1 MASVA
6 TERINGHATE
16 PQYQRAFERGRRGS
30 RRQSASSGQATTVQR
45 NNGELPRAASYTYMP
60 AAKDQQYANPDVLEI
75 KGFPLPEHPLKDDV
89 DDSSTSDTSVPDSSS
104 LSTPDEHDHAKA
116 LPQALEKV
124 TELQKPPSASKRSSI
139 ESSIRQ
145 SGTSLESTRTAS
157 TTATTPGTTQHRPSV
172 LSNKSF
178 SRRFS
183 KHSLQNSAPS
193 TPSRSP
199 SPTKQESAAGP
210 GSISTVPE
218 EAIPSDGRRKSL
230 LSRTLTSRSA
240 RGTKERKESPHSGD
254 EQDTEPSV
262 KRRSTFLRKKTSRN
276 KLTKVAT
283 NDVRASALPAT
294 AEHVVPVVPALPKSF
309 STDKLPNLRSSS
321 PMSDR
326 AAPMPRLVSS
336 EKLHQ
341 PSPLSGVTRKKD
353 ELWNVFRTLEGDF
366 TKFSSKTTSLK
377 ANVVRNSL
385 MSFLRSYVD
394 HPSNKTL
401 RPEDLDRR
409 VNILNKWWTGLVEL
423 LHGRNNQSISGTDRP
438 VILDGIIGIME
449 RPEWR
454 LSPSPFCPLVER
466 IRVTLSTGNRS
477 NTSLGSAA
485 SDFLAD
491 SVHHNVRN
499 IFVQNLSSQMAFVV
513 DKMSMRNASA
523 SLVAFCGKAC
533 AYAFMFVPGMA
544 DVLVRLWEPPMDTL
558 RRVLS
563 ENGIGK
569 FDQMAEF
576 AADIVANFPPALH
589 QLEFTSLMKYMRKL
603 RTPPPL
609 PLGTSHVEW
618 WGTWLNR
625 WNGRESDL
633 FYVFAKHFHI
643 LATDFLPSD
652 SSKKE
657 RMCAPG
663 MLLVHAQILANLD
676 ATIHREAAQNQ
687 QDSTALP
694 APTFDEMLGDP
705 DAVATTLPLP
715 PTNAVRPMAENRLVM
730 LIRDFLSER
739 TGDHPLAR
747 ELFAQSFNDLL
758 QAAARATS
766 LFDHSACYVL
776 MDFMEE
782 ALVILIRYEQLKYT
796 EGPLLNQEFWQTVCR
811 KMIESDNTMTE
822 IRLYAFLFTVWNM
835 FGKEWDRRTNLC
847 LSLLLDPD
855 VFESRFNHWCPMVRA
870 YFMRLLCWRLGRHDG
885 DDGDADL
892 EMLETLQQRLQ
903 DTWSHYLHLRNAA
916 EADQSLPPVTSPC
929 NPAPGRRLLIVR
941 TDNQATTGGS
951 FLTFEGLLG
960 DATMQKPAWRRTSEA
975 AALLDGVDPRPDSSS
990 SNGLDSD
997 TDTPKGIGGFFRKMI
1012 GSKAR
1017 SKSRGPAKEATKSKT
1032 TTPAAE
1038 RPSPII
1044 RTATDDPSVS
1054 NKACKADDT
1063 TKPAPQSQYRT
1074 LTFKFSLEFHPANK
1088 PMPPMRLFPPR
1099 LPPPAQQYLQSHS
1112 NKRYSIEG
1120 AMKAV
1125 EPRGESA
1132 SRARY
1137 SGRALAEWTIVVG
1150 ECHNFFERRKNEGAP
1165 SNKHVETPALGVEVF
1180 KRPS

>member
-1 MASVA
+1 MATVA
-6 TERINGHATE
+6 TERMNGHATQPQ
-16 PQYQRAFERGRRGS
+16 PQYHGAFERGRRGS
-30 RRQSASSGQATTVQR
+30 RKESNGHATAQHRV
-45 NNGELPRAASYTYMP
+45 NEELPRAASYTLLP
-60 AAKDQQYANPDVLEI
+60 AVKDRQYANSDVVEI
-75 KGFPLPEHPLKDDV
+75 KAFPLPEHPLKDD
-89 DDSSTSDTSVPDSSS
+89 DEDTSQSDTSLPDSSR
-104 LSTPDEHDHAKA
+104 LSTPDEHVPSVPP
-116 LPQALEKV
+116 PQAHEIDAK
-124 TELQKPPSASKRSSI
+124 LQKSPSASKRSSI

-145 SGTSLESTRTAS
+145 SCTSLESARTVS
-157 TTATTPGTTQHRPSV
+157 TTATTPGSTRHRPSV
-172 LSNKSF
+172 ISNKSF

-183 KHSLQNSAPS
+183 KHSFQISAPS

-199 SPTKQESAAGP
+199 SPAKQEIAAAAG
-210 GSISTVPE
+210 SIVTIAE
-218 EAIPSDGRRKSL
+218 EATTTDGRRKSL
-230 LSRTLTSRSA
+230 LSRTLTSKS
-240 RGTKERKESPHSGD
+240 GKGSKDRKPSPQSGD
-254 EQDTEPSV
+254 EDDTEPSV
-262 KRRSTFLRKKTSRN
+262 KRRSTFLRKKSSRSR
-276 KLTKVAT
+276 LSKVASY
-283 NDVRASALPAT
+283 DVRALALAENAAPAM
-294 AEHVVPVVPALPKSF
+294 PALPKSF

-326 AAPMPRLVSS
+326 AAPLPRLVSS
-336 EKLHQ
+336 EKVHQ

-353 ELWNVFRTLEGDF
+353 ELWSVFRTLEGDF

-385 MSFLRSYVD
+385 MSFLRSYPD

-438 VILDGIIGIME
+438 AILDGIIGIME

-454 LSPSPFCPLVER
+454 LAPSPFCPLAER

-477 NTSLGSAA
+477 STSFRSVS
-485 SDFLAD
+485 SDFVSE
-491 SVHHNVRN
+491 SVYHNVRN
-499 IFVQNLSSQMAFVV
+499 IFVQNLSSQMVFVV

-544 DVLVRLWEPPMDTL
+544 DVLVRLWELPVDTL

-569 FDQMAEF
+569 FDQVTEF
-576 AADIVANFPPALH
+576 AADILANFPPALQ
-589 QLEFTSLMKYMRKL
+589 QLGFTSLMKYMRKL
-603 RTPPPL
+603 RTSPPL

-625 WNGRESDL
+625 WNGKESDL
-633 FYVFAKHFHI
+633 FYVFAKHYHI
-643 LATDFLPSD
+643 LATEFLPSD
-652 SSKKE
+652 STKKE

-663 MLLVHAQILANLD
+663 MLLVHAQILASLD

-687 QDSTALP
+687 HDLTAMP

-715 PTNAVRPMAENRLVM
+715 PTNAVRLMAENRLVM

-739 TGDHPLAR
+739 TGEHPLAR

-758 QAAARATS
+758 QASARATS

-776 MDFMEE
+776 LDFMEE
-782 ALVILIRYEQLKYT
+782 ALVILIRYEQLRLT
-796 EGPLLNQEFWQTVCR
+796 EGPLLNQDFWQTVCR

-822 IRLYAFLFTVWNM
+822 VRLYAFLFTVWNI

-847 LSLLLDPD
+847 LSLLLEPD

-885 DDGDADL
+885 DDGDSDL
-892 EMLETLQQRLQ
+892 PMLETLQQRLQ
-903 DTWSHYLHLRNAA
+903 DTWSHYLHLRDTA
-916 EADQSLPPVTSPC
+916 ERDQSLPPVTSPC

-951 FLTFEGLLG
+951 FLTFEGLLR
-960 DATMQKPAWRRTSEA
+960 DASMQKPAWRRTSEA
-975 AALLDGVDPRPDSSS
+975 AALLDGADPRPDSSS

-997 TDTPKGIGGFFRKMI
+997 TEAPKGIGGFFRKMM
-1012 GSKAR
+1012 STKAR
-1017 SKSRGPAKEATKSKT
+1017 SKSKEPPKEPTESKNASSASGK
-1032 TTPAAE
+1032 PLA
-1038 RPSPII
+1038 II
-1044 RTATDDPSVS
+1044 RAATDDPSVS
-1054 NKACKADDT
+1054 EQANT
-1063 TKPAPQSQYRT
+1063 TGETSKPASQSQYRT
-1074 LTFKFSLEFHPANK
+1074 LSFKFSLEFHPANK

-1112 NKRYSIEG
+1112 NKRYSVEG
-1120 AMKAV
+1120 AMRAV

-1137 SGRALAEWTIVVG
+1137 SGRALAEWTMVVG

-1180 KRPS
+1180 KRPP